1 MKNENSISGWALA
14 SMILGIAA
22 VIALLLSGYGYQWG
36 WWTLGFAFTWLLPA
50 SGLLAFIGFSL
61 AVVHGFARQR
71 FNVNPAGK
79 TLLTGVVLSVAVL
92 GTIGYWF
99 YEGMQYPPIHD
110 ITTDIVDPPQFRD
123 IVPLRA
129 DAPNDTTYGNREKAD
144 TQREHYPDIQT
155 LYLEADYPEAFNRA
169 L

>member
-61 AVVHGFARQR
+61 
-71 FNVNPAGK
+71 
-79 TLLTGVVLSVAVL
+79 
-92 GTIGYWF
+92 
-99 YEGMQYPPIHD
+99 
-110 ITTDIVDPPQFRD
+110 
-123 IVPLRA
+123 
-129 DAPNDTTYGNREKAD
+129 
-144 TQREHYPDIQT
+144 
-155 LYLEADYPEAFNRA
+155 
-169 L
+169 